1 VSEEV
6 LAPAQSTD
14 AAPTP
19 DPGPSVLHDCADAE
33 AYVASVCFKH
43 GPPRLV
49 GVELE
54 WLLHR
59 HGPPDTGPDVPA
71 LRAALGPHAPVS
83 LDPSSP
89 ALPLPAGSTVTVE
102 PGGQVEL
109 ASSPARTLAGLVES
123 TASDAAVLH
132 QLLARHGLTPQPR
145 AADPTRPPGRVLELP
160 RYAAMEQAFDRNGPD
175 GRAAMCS
182 TAAVQVCLDTGEAAD
197 VAARW
202 AALHA
207 LGPVLLGAFAN
218 SPRIAGR
225 TTGWKSARW
234 RSWQRSDPRRTAP
247 PPTGEGDP
255 VHAWTRRVLDSPVLC
270 IRRPGRWIVP
280 ERLTFAE
287 WVEGAGPR
295 PPTVDDLRYHVS
307 TLFPPVRPHGHLEV
321 RYVDM
326 QPGRRW
332 ALPAAVLHALT
343 ADRAVTEQALG
354 IAEPAAGL
362 WDEAARGGLE
372 HPVLAK
378 AATAAFDLARARTS
392 VSGAPQWLVDDLDEM
407 TERQVR
413 RGLCPADLP
422 DTPEELQ

>member
-1 VSEEV
+1 MSEEV
-6 LAPAQSTD
+6 LAPEQ
-14 AAPTP
+14 AAPRP
-19 DPGPSVLHDCADAE
+19 DPGPSVLRDCADAE

-43 GPPRLV
+43 GPPRLF

-59 HGPPDTGPDVPA
+59 HGWPDTGPDA
-71 LRAALGPHAPVS
+71 STLRSALGAHTPTS
-83 LDPSSP
+83 LDPSAP

-102 PGGQVEL
+102 PGGQIEL
-109 ASSPARTLAGLVES
+109 ASSPARTLAELVES
-123 TASDAAVLH
+123 TASDSAHLH
-132 QLLARHGLTPQPR
+132 RLLAGRGLVPRTR
-145 AADPTRPPGRVLELP
+145 AAEPERPPTRVLDLP
-160 RYAAMEQAFDRNGPD
+160 RYAAMEQSFDRHGPD

-182 TAAVQVCLDTGEAAD
+182 TAAVQVCLDTGETAD
-197 VAARW
+197 IAVRW

-218 SPRIAGR
+218 SPRLAGR
-225 TTGWKSARW
+225 ATGWKSARW

-247 PPTGEGDP
+247 PPIGEGDP
-255 VHAWTRRVLDSPVLC
+255 VRAWTTRVLASPVLC
-270 IRRPGRWIVP
+270 IRDDGPWIVP
-280 ERLTFAE
+280 EHLTFAE
-287 WVEGAGPR
+287 WLDGGGPR

-332 ALPAAVLHALT
+332 ALPVAVLVALT
-343 ADRAVTEQALG
+343 AGPAVTEQALTV
-354 IAEPAAGL
+354 AEPAAGL
-362 WDEAARGGLE
+362 WTEAAQSGLD
-372 HPVLAK
+372 HPVLAR
-378 AATAAFDLARARTS
+378 AATAVFELARSRVAEL
-392 VSGAPQWLVDDLDEM
+392 GAPRWLVDDLDEM

-422 DTPEELQ
+422 DTPEEER